1 MKKQI
6 LILFVAFL
14 ATTTFAQTAKHINLK
29 NNVAIQG
36 YDPVAYFESNQA
48 LEGNKEIKSE
58 YNGAVYYF
66 SSENN
71 KALFLKTPAQYEPQ
85 FGGFC
90 AYGMSEGYEAPIQP
104 EAFTIVDNKLFLN
117 YNLKVKE
124 LWTKKQTAR
133 IEKAIENWEK
143 IQKNKLLLL
152 KSKLADK
159 LYFQPVISLNY

>member
-14 ATTTFAQTAKHINLK
+14 SATTFAQTAKHINQK

-36 YDPVAYFESNQA
+36 YDPVAYFESSKA
-48 LEGNKEIKSE
+48 IIGKKEINSE
-58 YNGAVYYF
+58 YKGTIYQF
-66 SSENN
+66 SSESN
-71 KALFLKTPAQYEPQ
+71 KVLFLKNPEYYLPQ

-104 EAFTIVDNKLFLN
+104 DAFTIVDNKLFLN

-124 LWTKKQTAR
+124 IWSTERTVR
-133 IEKAIENWEK
+133 IEKATVNWEK
-143 IQKNKLLLL
+143 IQKK
-152 KSKLADK
+152 
-159 LYFQPVISLNY
+159 

>member
-1 MKKQI
+1 MKKSI

-14 ATTTFAQTAKHINLK
+14 SATTFAQTTKHINQK

-36 YDPVAYFESNQA
+36 YDPVAYFESSKA
-48 LEGNKEIKSE
+48 IEGIKEINSE
-58 YNGAVYYF
+58 YKGTIYQF
-66 SSENN
+66 SSESN
-71 KALFLKTPAQYEPQ
+71 KVLFLKNPEYYLPQ

-124 LWTKKQTAR
+124 MWSKDREERIKKAN
-133 IEKAIENWEK
+133 ENWEK
-143 IQKNKLLLL
+143 L
-152 KSKLADK
+152 KKE
-159 LYFQPVISLNY
+159 

>member
-6 LILFVAFL
+6 LILFVAFF

-66 SSENN
+66 SSESN

-143 IQKNKLLLL
+143 IQKK
-152 KSKLADK
+152 
-159 LYFQPVISLNY
+159 